1 MAKHKEK
8 EENKKQEKAAKVVKQ
23 SELSKDEQI
32 LQINIGNQAQE
43 QVFADPTYD
52 ATFKMLFYVI
62 KLHIMQFFHQIHSLL
77 LEISFIF
84 FITNF

>member
-43 QVFADPTYD
+43 QVFAD
-52 ATFKMLFYVI
+52 
-62 KLHIMQFFHQIHSLL
+62 
-77 LEISFIF
+77 
-84 FITNF
+84 